1 MSCQDINTLLW
12 FSENTEPSLV
22 SLVLNLFYHIPVE
35 REAFFSPLLSTVTYP
50 RSAYAPTVRDIDF
63 RVLLRF
69 PQKVKNQGTS
79 DFLPVKPR
87 YQWDWHSCHQ

>member
-1 MSCQDINTLLW
+1 MYSW
-12 FSENTEPSLV
+12 GFSMVESV
-22 SLVLNLFYHIPVE
+22 SPV
-35 REAFFSPLLSTVTYP
+35 FSP
-50 RSAYAPTVRDIDF
+50 RSAYGPAVRDIDF

-69 PQKVKNQGTS
+69 PQKVKNRGTG

>member
-1 MSCQDINTLLW
+1 MYVLL
-12 FSENTEPSLV
+12 
-22 SLVLNLFYHIPVE
+22 
-35 REAFFSPLLSTVTYP
+35 RLSTVVSASPVIHP
-50 RSAYAPTVRDIDF
+50 RSAYGPTVRDIDF